1 MANRGNYWPLRVCDY
16 RLRMGVPCGDANAG
30 NGSVYGRRNAS
41 AADDKSLNGTTTCT
55 QLQ

>member
-1 MANRGNYWPLRVCDY
+1 MENRGNYWPLRVCDY